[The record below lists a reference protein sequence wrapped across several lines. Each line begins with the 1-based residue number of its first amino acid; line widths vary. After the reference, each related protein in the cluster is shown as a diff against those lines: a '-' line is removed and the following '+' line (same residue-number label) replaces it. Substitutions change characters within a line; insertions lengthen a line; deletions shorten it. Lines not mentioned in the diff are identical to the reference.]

1 MTADET
7 RRARRY
13 DIPDT
18 IQVVDTMTG
27 AVVGGIC
34 NLSETGMML
43 IASEPLVDD
52 ALYQL
57 RFHPD
62 GGPGKRAIEV
72 GAHLLWQDGASAP
85 GQTWVGFRF
94 IKVFDDHAQPLR
106 HWLDTLGPHGG

>member
-1 MTADET
+1 MTSDET

-27 AVVGGIC
+27 VVVGRLG
-34 NLSETGMML
+34 NLSESGMML
-43 IASEPLVDD
+43 IASVPLADD

-57 RFHPD
+57 RFNPD
-62 GGPGKRAIEV
+62 GVSGHRAIEV
-72 GAHLLWQDGASAP
+72 GAHLLWQDDASAP

-106 HWLDTLGPHGG
+106 HWLDTLAPRAG

>member
-1 MTADET
+1 MTSDET

-27 AVVGGIC
+27 AVVGRLG
-34 NLSETGMML
+34 NLSESGMML
-43 IASEPLVDD
+43 IASVPLADD

-62 GGPGKRAIEV
+62 GVSGHRAIEV
-72 GAHLLWQDGASAP
+72 GAHLLWQDDASAP
-85 GQTWVGFRF
+85 GQTWVGFRL

-106 HWLDTLGPHGG
+106 HWLDTLGPRAG